1 MPVHD
6 WTLVEDGIFH
16 ALHVA
21 WLPLIQK
28 SLNAGVL
35 PEGYYALA
43 EQHAGRAIADVITLH
58 EAPELSPKFSPLPRP
73 GGIAVAEA
81 PPRVRRKQTLNGSVL
96 TLQRSLAIRHVS
108 GHELIALIE
117 VLSPANKDRA
127 KHIDEFAAKVES
139 ALDAGIHVLIIDL
152 FPPGP
157 HDLQGIHGAIHQMLE
172 PSTEK
177 YDLPADEPLTLAS
190 YVAGARIDVY
200 LEHLGVGSSLPE
212 MPLFLNSKHYVNVP
226 LESTYQ
232 SAYEGMPAFW
242 RAVLEGKKPTA
253 V

>member
-28 SLNAGVL
+28 ALNAGVL
-35 PEGYYALA
+35 PPGYYALA
-43 EQHAGRAIADVITLH
+43 EQHAGRTIADVITLQ
-58 EAPELSPKFSPLPRP
+58 ESTEPSTKLLSPPDE

-81 PPRVRRKQTLNGSVL
+81 PPRVRRKQTLNGSFL

-117 VLSPANKDRA
+117 VLSPANKDRV
-127 KHIDEFAAKVES
+127 KHVEEFTAKVES
-139 ALDAGIHVLIIDL
+139 ALDAGIHVLLIDL

-157 HDLQGIHGAIHQMLE
+157 HDPQGIHGAMHQMLE
-172 PSTEK
+172 PSSEL

-200 LEHLGVGSSLPE
+200 LEHLGVGAALPE
-212 MPLFLNSKHYVNVP
+212 MPLFLSSKRYVNVP

-232 SAYEGMPAFW
+232 SAYEGMPSFW
-242 RAVLEGKKPTA
+242 RSVLESTKH
-253 V
+253 